1 VIGVYLRYNFRARL
15 DDGRNPATAAGLA
28 VAIEELAQS
37 GTVGWIRL
45 GDVQAAGRIV
55 CLPGDK
61 RRVRNIL
68 AHRFGEL
75 VDLKLISQVA
85 SPAPGLDRLFVLGP
99 RKPKP
104 RASADRAATGTDRK
118 VGSRPRIVMRVA
130 GIDHHGVITGWVY
143 CSRLETPSGFSA
155 SVNVDGRNLGTV
167 PADRF
172 NLAALRAGLRDGEC
186 AFSFRVPAE
195 LLDGEEH
202 TVSIMG
208 ADSEG
213 IFANKV
219 VKLVFPKRIEL
230 PSRPWRDIPTD
241 RSRFLSLKS
250 RIIAE
255 GVSPEALAEIR
266 EAIEADPYLVFLD
279 MGLAEAAR
287 RAGDRFPSFRDR
299 LVGRL
304 AARDCPAVIHEFD
317 SRVLTAAFCAARE
330 IRTARPLL
338 VTKSVE
344 EFMALPPPDRFAIKP
359 AKGRSA
365 FSFLYDNGL
374 DLLTRKGIMLDEI
387 AASAETY
394 LGRHPGAEIIVEE
407 LVRQRGAAGTV
418 IPIDYRLH
426 VFGGRVRFISIKDRN
441 VELSGDLGA
450 VEQGWFSKDWRPSPF
465 PMRLPEKEAVD
476 FAPPDP
482 LPAMIDLAE
491 RIGTEAGDY
500 VRVDLYDAEDG
511 ITLAKVAIF
520 SNGGTGFTQ
529 YGDRMLAQAW
539 VVSPALPRG

>member
-55 CLPGDK
+55 CLPGDE

-172 NLAALRAGLRDGEC
+172 DLAALRAGLRDGEC
-186 AFSFRVPAE
+186 AFSFRLPAE

-208 ADSEG
+208 ADREG

-219 VKLVFPKRIEL
+219 VKLVFPKRVEP
-230 PSRPWRDIPTD
+230 PSRPWRDIPTAASRSSISRTGSSREACRPRRLPKYVR
-241 RSRFLSLKS
+241 RSRPIHISSSSTWGLPRRLGAPATDFPPSVIAWSGAS
-250 RIIAE
+250 RRVIVRPSFTSSVP
-255 GVSPEALAEIR
+255 GSSRLPS
-266 EAIEADPYLVFLD
+266 
-279 MGLAEAAR
+279 AR
-287 RAGDRFPSFRDR
+287 RG
-299 LVGRL
+299 
-304 AARDCPAVIHEFD
+304 E
-317 SRVLTAAFCAARE
+317 
-330 IRTARPLL
+330 
-338 VTKSVE
+338 
-344 EFMALPPPDRFAIKP
+344 
-359 AKGRSA
+359 
-365 FSFLYDNGL
+365 
-374 DLLTRKGIMLDEI
+374 
-387 AASAETY
+387 
-394 LGRHPGAEIIVEE
+394 
-407 LVRQRGAAGTV
+407 
-418 IPIDYRLH
+418 
-426 VFGGRVRFISIKDRN
+426 
-441 VELSGDLGA
+441 
-450 VEQGWFSKDWRPSPF
+450 
-465 PMRLPEKEAVD
+465 
-476 FAPPDP
+476 
-482 LPAMIDLAE
+482 
-491 RIGTEAGDY
+491 
-500 VRVDLYDAEDG
+500 
-511 ITLAKVAIF
+511 
-520 SNGGTGFTQ
+520 
-529 YGDRMLAQAW
+529 
-539 VVSPALPRG
+539 